1 MGRRKSKGDVRLME
15 FKQLQTINEKL
26 KTTDIKG
33 KAYTE
38 VNQRILGFRELYPN
52 GTIETNILSNENGVC
67 VMTAI
72 IKDEEGKV
80 LATGHAFEQQGAS
93 YINKTSYIEN
103 CETSAIGRA
112 LGVLGIGAETSIAS
126 KEEIE
131 KVEDADIYKHNIFKI
146 KERVQ
151 ITYPLKMKDGLTTKE
166 IAEKLH
172 KTEDEVKAI
181 FTYFDILNNFEK
193 DLSNIDTKSR

>member
-1 MGRRKSKGDVRLME
+1 ME

-151 ITYPLKMKDGLTTKE
+151 ITYTQKMKDGLTTKE

>member
-1 MGRRKSKGDVRLME
+1 ME
-15 FKQLQTINEKL
+15 YIQLQEVNNSL

-38 VNQRILGFRELYPN
+38 VNQRILGFRQLYPN
-52 GTIETNILSNENGVC
+52 GTIETKILSNENGIC
-67 VMTAI
+67 VMESI
-72 IKDEEGKV
+72 IKDEEGKT
-80 LATGHAFEQQGAS
+80 LAIGHAFEQQGAS

-131 KVEDADIYKHNIFKI
+131 KVDEADIYKHNIFKI

-151 ITYPLKMKDGLTTKE
+151 QIYTTKMKEGLTTKE

-172 KTEDEVKAI
+172 KTEEEIKAL
-181 FTYFDILNNFEK
+181 FSYFDTLNNFER
-193 DLSNIDTKSR
+193 DLANIDTKSR

>member
-1 MGRRKSKGDVRLME
+1 ME
-15 FKQLQTINEKL
+15 YKQLQEVNNAL

-38 VNQRILGFRELYPN
+38 VNQRILGFRQLYPN
-52 GTIETNILSNENGVC
+52 GTIETEMLSNENGVC
-67 VMTAI
+67 VMKATV
-72 IKDEEGKV
+72 KDDAGKI
-80 LATGHAFEQQGAS
+80 LSIGHAFESQNSS
-93 YINKTSYIEN
+93 YINKTSFVEN

-126 KEEIE
+126 KEEME
-131 KVEDADIYKHNIFKI
+131 KVEDADMYKHNIFKV

-151 ITYPLKMKDGLTTKE
+151 ILYTQKMKEGLTTKE
-166 IAEKLH
+166 IADKLH

-181 FTYFDILNNFEK
+181 FTYFDTLNNFEK
-193 DLSNIDTKSR
+193 DLANIDTKSR

>member
-1 MGRRKSKGDVRLME
+1 ME
-15 FKQLQTINEKL
+15 YKQLQEINNSL

-38 VNQRILGFRELYPN
+38 VNQRILGFRQLYPN
-52 GTIETNILSNENGVC
+52 GTIETQILSNDNGVC
-67 VMTAI
+67 LMEAT
-72 IKDEEGKV
+72 IKDAEGKI
-80 LATGHAFEQQGAS
+80 LAKGHAFEQQGAS
-93 YINKTSYIEN
+93 YINKTSYVEN

-126 KEEIE
+126 KEEVEKIE
-131 KVEDADIYKHNIFKI
+131 EADIYKHNLFKI

-151 ITYPLKMKDGLTTKE
+151 MIYTEKLKEGLTTKE
-166 IAEKLH
+166 IAQKLH

-181 FTYFDILNNFEK
+181 FSYFDILNNFER
-193 DLSNIDTKSR
+193 DLANIDTKSR

>member
-1 MGRRKSKGDVRLME
+1 ME
-15 FKQLQTINEKL
+15 YKELKEINSTL

-38 VNQRILGFRELYPN
+38 VNQRILGFRQLYPN
-52 GTIETNILSNENGVC
+52 GRIYTRILSNDNGVC
-67 VMTAI
+67 VMLATVE
-72 IKDEEGKV
+72 DEEGKI
-80 LATGHAFEQQGAS
+80 LSTGHAQEKENSSF
-93 YINKTSYIEN
+93 INKTSYIEN

-131 KVEDADIYKHNIFKI
+131 KVEDGDIFKHNIFKI

-151 ITYPLKMKDGLTTKE
+151 MEYTEKLKNGLTTKE

-181 FTYFDILNNFEK
+181 FSYFDTLSNFER
-193 DLSNIDTKSR
+193 DLINIDTKSR